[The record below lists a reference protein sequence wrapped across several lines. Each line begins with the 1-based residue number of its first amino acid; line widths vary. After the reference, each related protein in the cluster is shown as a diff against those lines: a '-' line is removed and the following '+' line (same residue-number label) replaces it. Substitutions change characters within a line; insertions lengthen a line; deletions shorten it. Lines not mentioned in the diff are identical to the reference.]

1 MKVKVQET
9 EIVLQHL
16 KKDQLGLRHA
26 VSQAV
31 SLNAPGGT
39 IVLYVTSTAALMFYT
54 FGTAYPNGAF
64 AIPLI
69 LLLSLIVYGLM
80 SFSMYEF
87 SRELSSSGGYYTF
100 VSRGLGSSAGY
111 LTSLS
116 YVSYQIL
123 SFTGFGILGFAA
135 FIYGVLPAIGITLPY
150 QNFLWIPV
158 VLVFIVFVSSLI
170 YSGIKPSLK
179 YVLYTILIEITFF
192 IITSVAIIATHHS
205 ELTLKPFTAAP
216 IGNNP
221 LLLSTM
227 MIYAIGT
234 FVGIGGAL
242 PVAEETQNPKRNVP
256 LAIIITILILGVT
269 IILSSYAQM
278 IAWGE
283 VNMAGFGVVTPYPV
297 LLIYQNSFGAFGT
310 ALLAVLIIIVANSY
324 FTATVSLGTNAS
336 RVLFSMS
343 REKVIDERISRM
355 HHRTGVPTN
364 AVVLIAIISAVIVI
378 TTGIVFENLYPGQ
391 PVLALTYASIFLLIL
406 ESPISYLIHIL
417 TNTSLVLY
425 LKKEGKKIR
434 YFRHLI
440 IPGISTLTLIF
451 AIVVAVYFNLSVPYI
466 YGIFGAM
473 IWIAVILAIT
483 IVIRTKYK
491 EKLELI
497 GDFSL

>member
-1 MKVKVQET
+1 MQET
-9 EIVLQHL
+9 EIVLKHL

-69 LLLSLIVYGLM
+69 LLLSLVIYGLM

-170 YSGIKPSLK
+170 YSGIKPSLR

-466 YGIFGAM
+466 YGIYGAM
-473 IWIAVILAIT
+473 VWIAVILAIT

>member
-1 MKVKVQET
+1 MKLKVQET
-9 EIVLQHL
+9 EIVLKHL

-69 LLLSLIVYGLM
+69 LLLSLVIYGLM

-466 YGIFGAM
+466 YGIYGAM
-473 IWIAVILAIT
+473 VWIAVILAIT

>member
-1 MKVKVQET
+1 
-9 EIVLQHL
+9 
-16 KKDQLGLRHA
+16 
-26 VSQAV
+26 
-31 SLNAPGGT
+31 
-39 IVLYVTSTAALMFYT
+39 MFYT

-135 FIYGVLPAIGITLPY
+135 FIYGVLPNIGINLPF
-150 QNFLWIPV
+150 QNYLWIPV

-170 YSGIKPSLK
+170 YSGIKPSLR
-179 YVLYTILIEITFF
+179 YVFYTILIEITFF
-192 IITSVAIIATHHS
+192 IVTSVAIIAIYHGS
-205 ELTLKPFTAAP
+205 LTLKPFTAAP
-216 IGNNP
+216 IGNDP

-283 VNMAGFGVVTPYPV
+283 VNMPSFGVITPYPV
-297 LLIYQNSFGAFGT
+297 LLIYQNSFGVFGT
-310 ALLAVLIIIVANSY
+310 VLLAVLIIIVANSY

-343 REKVIDERISRM
+343 REKVIHERISRM
-355 HHRTGVPTN
+355 HHRVTG
-364 AVVLIAIISAVIVI
+364 
-378 TTGIVFENLYPGQ
+378 
-391 PVLALTYASIFLLIL
+391 
-406 ESPISYLIHIL
+406 
-417 TNTSLVLY
+417 
-425 LKKEGKKIR
+425 
-434 YFRHLI
+434 
-440 IPGISTLTLIF
+440 
-451 AIVVAVYFNLSVPYI
+451 
-466 YGIFGAM
+466 
-473 IWIAVILAIT
+473 
-483 IVIRTKYK
+483 
-491 EKLELI
+491 
-497 GDFSL
+497 